1 MDDSVGGTTGRGPA
15 AAQATRLSRP
25 TGRPEAAG
33 LALSVV
39 IDGRSDP
46 ATAAQ
51 VARLAARLQ
60 LAGVWIRH
68 PPLTGAPVADLGAL
82 LTSLGAA
89 SAPGRAGLIADADH
103 AGPGL
108 LGLMRASGS
117 GLPGRQPVTDPAD
130 PGGPADPL
138 RLAVCGAGARV
149 EQWLR
154 RLEDAREP
162 ADAGLAGLAVPAA
175 VPAAVAGSS
184 AAGAVFVPL
193 SAGRELGPAVAGAAQ
208 VAAGRPV
215 LVEVAVSVGR
225 TAAEASA
232 RADGE
237 ELFTATG
244 HPRRQGL
251 FGTLEE
257 CQADA
262 ARLAH
267 AGATELVCH
276 LPRSHDLPDV
286 LAQLRAISVGA
297 GVLRPGDPPSSPPPP
312 PVGWGGRR
320 PQAS

>member
-1 MDDSVGGTTGRGPA
+1 MDDSVGGTAGLGPA
-15 AAQATRLSRP
+15 ASHRATRPPRSPSL
-25 TGRPEAAG
+25 PEAAG

-46 ATAAQ
+46 AAAEQ

-68 PPLTGAPVADLGAL
+68 PPLIGAPVADMGAL
-82 LTSLGAA
+82 LTNLGAA
-89 SAPGRAGLIADADH
+89 SAPARSGLIADADH
-103 AGPGL
+103 ASPGL

-117 GLPGRQPVTDPAD
+117 GPPG
-130 PGGPADPL
+130 PL
-138 RLAVCGAGARV
+138 RLAVCGSGAGV
-149 EQWLR
+149 ERWLR
-154 RLEDAREP
+154 GLDDAREP
-162 ADAGLAGLAVPAA
+162 GGAGLAAPVLTAVPAA
-175 VPAAVAGSS
+175 AAGSP
-184 AAGAVFVPL
+184 AAGAVFVQL

-215 LVEVAVSVGR
+215 LVEVPVSVGR

-244 HPRRQGL
+244 HPQRHGL

-286 LAQLRAISVGA
+286 LAQLRAISFGA
-297 GVLRPGDPPSSPPPP
+297 GVLRPGEPRSAPPPP